1 MNLIL
6 ASGSRAGGSC
16 SPYIPPISPSVSV
29 TLTKSAVQA
38 ATPAHLVE
46 QLARGKCLAVSAQH
60 PGAVVIGCDTV
71 VDVNGEVFGK
81 PHSEEDAK
89 RMLRALSGATHEVH
103 TGVCIS
109 DGARTESFVDSCR
122 VTFFPLGEEEID
134 FYASTAEPYDK
145 AGAYA
150 IQGRAA
156 LWLDRIEGD
165 YYTIMGLPVSRT
177 VQLLAHFCV
186 IKLEKTKKNLTQ
198 TLEKSLPC
206 GYNRTVLFCAKAAQK
221 GLPDV
226 LAL

>member
-16 SPYIPPISPSVSV
+16 LLLYTNISPSASV
-29 TLTKSAVQA
+29 TLTKVRCRPLRLPIWWNSWPGASACRFG
-38 ATPAHLVE
+38 PA
-46 QLARGKCLAVSAQH
+46 

-122 VTFFPLGEEEID
+122 VTFFAGER
-134 FYASTAEPYDK
+134 
-145 AGAYA
+145 G
-150 IQGRAA
+150 
-156 LWLDRIEGD
+156 DR
-165 YYTIMGLPVSRT
+165 LLRFHRRT
-177 VQLLAHFCV
+177 L
-186 IKLEKTKKNLTQ
+186 
-198 TLEKSLPC
+198 
-206 GYNRTVLFCAKAAQK
+206 R
-221 GLPDV
+221 
-226 LAL
+226 